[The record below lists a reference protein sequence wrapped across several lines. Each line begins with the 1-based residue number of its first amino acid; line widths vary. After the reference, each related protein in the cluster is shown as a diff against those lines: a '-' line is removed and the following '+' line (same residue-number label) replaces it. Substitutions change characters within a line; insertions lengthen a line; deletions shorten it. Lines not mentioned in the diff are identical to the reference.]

1 MSSVN
6 AINYTVQ
13 IWEKYFLYHFYKYT
27 ENISNGR
34 SANIDGFLI
43 DSFGLGRIF

>member
-34 SANIDGFLI
+34 SANIDEFWI